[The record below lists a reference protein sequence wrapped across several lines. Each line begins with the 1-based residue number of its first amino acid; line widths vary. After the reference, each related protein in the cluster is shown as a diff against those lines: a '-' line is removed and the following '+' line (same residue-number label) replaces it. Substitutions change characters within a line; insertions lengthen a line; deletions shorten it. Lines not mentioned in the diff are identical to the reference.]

1 MEKQAKTIKGQGEK
15 IKATEDY
22 GKQMVESNVSIGRND
37 FNFVRDGVL
46 FEKQK
51 GIFNELLKGELSE
64 LTGVDDKINPNNL
77 IYKFKNGKTVKY
89 YRGIEI
95 RKNYLK
101 NLKEWWCKP
110 KRRIKTSS
118 NV

>member
-1 MEKQAKTIKGQGEK
+1 MEKQAKTIKGQEEK

-64 LTGVDDKINPNNL
+64 LNGVDDKINPNNL

-101 NLKEWWCKP
+101 NLKEW
-110 KRRIKTSS
+110 
-118 NV
+118 